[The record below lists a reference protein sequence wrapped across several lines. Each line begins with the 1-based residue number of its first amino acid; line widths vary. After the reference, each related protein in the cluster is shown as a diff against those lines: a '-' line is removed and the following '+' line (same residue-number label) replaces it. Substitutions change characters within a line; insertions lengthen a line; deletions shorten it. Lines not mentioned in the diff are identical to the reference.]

1 MLEALDSFVPL
12 KEDKSRLSLEGVM
25 VATGLGVV
33 LMYLVQEAQAGS
45 YFNPESAK
53 EYQDGL
59 ESVEGAYLGSRQGK
73 IVIDPLDNVDF
84 SGDQSIPLK
93 ENLIDSIGGTSK
105 QNKNN
110 FIDDAQF
117 NGEVETIKR
126 NSDPAPRSSQ
136 ASRSLDSS
144 INELALS
151 PNEYLDGGPVSPPN
165 EDTQENRR
173 DSDES
178 LQDNSVP
185 TTNAPD
191 QEEVGDKGRNV
202 PVPLV
207 SEDVENLPE
216 QEKARKSIIVV
227 LKTDNTASSQSVEG
241 ISSLDQTLS
250 QIGIDSNNITF
261 SPFSGMAVEI
271 FSDQRG
277 QFSARAID
285 NQSSIDIDN
294 KNIGSFQSEIWNA
307 SDVIINANDWTRL
320 NIDSQELK
328 LAFANQVTA
337 ADQTQIYST
346 GERSF
351 VNIQSNSD
359 IEIWVPEGSRLL
371 SQEIQVIAS
380 ALVDSTLN
388 TSQYD
393 DVITIASNITGN
405 INQYSLLVPQNNKS
419 NLDSSSEEPPDDISI
434 EINSHA
440 ISNSAVDT
448 GYGNDYLL
456 ITATI
461 DPEMA
466 SDMAAIASRLQG
478 EEMSYKDNPQPIAS
492 INSYINM
499 GAGDDYL
506 SVKGDIVNSI
516 IDMGSGRNQLIIEGN
531 VDEQSA
537 IQLGGSGSSVEYRSD
552 MNGFVKGGQSDE
564 NFVLN
569 KSRNMGY
576 LDGGG
581 GSDTLQSRSGMR
593 KIVSL
598 TSDNEGSLEG
608 VRFKDIEN
616 IDLGPGNDVT
626 LMNFSSSLT
635 GQLLGGEGL
644 DRLDYTNWSDAVY
657 VDLDAGIATGF
668 QQGIAGFEEAVGGEG
683 NDFLAASGSR
693 KEIDGGGGD
702 DILFHIW
709 SPWLSESEEG
719 VALYGNEGEDIFV
732 FAGLNEPI
740 PNEWN
745 QRSGL
750 PVIKDLD
757 FSINPANNRYNDAI
771 GFFDLVQGE
780 EEGSPPFLQVLTPSN
795 LDGLGDATRLP
806 ISTIDKLL
814 LGAENTTREQLVIG
828 RIDENSTEGTLYLLG
843 GSYAEPV
850 SIAHLESARFS

>member
-227 LKTDNTASSQSVEG
+227 LKTDNTVSSQSVEG

-440 ISNSAVDT
+440 ISNSAVILDMVT
-448 GYGNDYLL
+448 
-456 ITATI
+456 TI
-461 DPEMA
+461 C
-466 SDMAAIASRLQG
+466 
-478 EEMSYKDNPQPIAS
+478 
-492 INSYINM
+492 
-499 GAGDDYL
+499 
-506 SVKGDIVNSI
+506 
-516 IDMGSGRNQLIIEGN
+516 
-531 VDEQSA
+531 
-537 IQLGGSGSSVEYRSD
+537 
-552 MNGFVKGGQSDE
+552 
-564 NFVLN
+564 
-569 KSRNMGY
+569 
-576 LDGGG
+576 
-581 GSDTLQSRSGMR
+581 
-593 KIVSL
+593 
-598 TSDNEGSLEG
+598 
-608 VRFKDIEN
+608 
-616 IDLGPGNDVT
+616 
-626 LMNFSSSLT
+626 
-635 GQLLGGEGL
+635 
-644 DRLDYTNWSDAVY
+644 
-657 VDLDAGIATGF
+657 
-668 QQGIAGFEEAVGGEG
+668 
-683 NDFLAASGSR
+683 
-693 KEIDGGGGD
+693 
-702 DILFHIW
+702 
-709 SPWLSESEEG
+709 
-719 VALYGNEGEDIFV
+719 
-732 FAGLNEPI
+732 
-740 PNEWN
+740 
-745 QRSGL
+745 
-750 PVIKDLD
+750 
-757 FSINPANNRYNDAI
+757 
-771 GFFDLVQGE
+771 
-780 EEGSPPFLQVLTPSN
+780 
-795 LDGLGDATRLP
+795 
-806 ISTIDKLL
+806 
-814 LGAENTTREQLVIG
+814 
-828 RIDENSTEGTLYLLG
+828 
-843 GSYAEPV
+843 
-850 SIAHLESARFS
+850 